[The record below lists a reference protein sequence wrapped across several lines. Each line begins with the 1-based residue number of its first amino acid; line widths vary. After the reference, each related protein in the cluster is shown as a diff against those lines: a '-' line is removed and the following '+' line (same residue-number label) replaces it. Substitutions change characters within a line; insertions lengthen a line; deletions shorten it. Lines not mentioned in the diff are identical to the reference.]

1 MQVLDLAKRA
11 DGLRDELLDLAAQ
24 AEPLAAAQAGKQSA
38 CHAGK
43 EPMPGDPVM
52 LQAQQGEHF
61 GHML

>member
-24 AEPLAAAQAGKQSA
+24 AQPLAAAQAGKQSA

-43 EPMPGDPVM
+43 QPLPEETLT
-52 LQAQQGEHF
+52 LQAQKGKQGWSHA
-61 GHML
+61 